1 MSADNT
7 LGEQPNGKVETRS
20 RAGNVTILAGG
31 HTGVTQVS
39 LFHLAGGLPSV
50 SHREVVHGMNLAP
63 DGRVF
68 GVSFHLPNTVCWVAG
83 CGTLSRSTSRCH
95 TAKPIEPIKSEIW
108 PKGGNA
114 VSYQDFNFWLFGVNV
129 GLIRVS

>member
-1 MSADNT
+1 M
-7 LGEQPNGKVETRS
+7 GEQLSGPEVVLETWQS
-20 RAGNVTILAGG
+20 RLE
-31 HTGVTQVS
+31 VTQESHRSAYVVFK
-39 LFHLAGGLPSV
+39 FHLAGGLLSV

-68 GVSFHLPNTVCWVAG
+68 VVSFHLPKTLCWVAG
-83 CGTLSRSTSRCH
+83 CGTLSRSTFGCH

-114 VSYQDFNFWLFGVNV
+114 VSYQDFNFWLFGVNA